1 LPGDATQRI
10 QKGDQLYVAERLAQP
25 QPAVRLKSLNR
36 SSPMVLRALPG
47 PQERLFTERG
57 LDAFFSSEY
66 RISTQS
72 DRRGIRLEG
81 SPVELVGVS
90 DIPPEGTAPG
100 SVQVPGNALPI
111 ILGPDRPVTGGY
123 AKVATVIG
131 ADLGKLAQAR
141 PGERIRF
148 EKVTIGQAL
157 AARLE

>member
-1 LPGDATQRI
+1 
-10 QKGDQLYVAERLAQP
+10 
-25 QPAVRLKSLNR
+25 
-36 SSPMVLRALPG
+36 
-47 PQERLFTERG
+47 

-66 RISTQS
+66 RVSMQS

-81 SPVELVGVS
+81 PQVQLVGVS

-131 ADLGKLAQAR
+131 ADLGKFAQAR

-148 EKVTIGQAL
+148 QKVTLEQAL
-157 AARLE
+157 AAGVE